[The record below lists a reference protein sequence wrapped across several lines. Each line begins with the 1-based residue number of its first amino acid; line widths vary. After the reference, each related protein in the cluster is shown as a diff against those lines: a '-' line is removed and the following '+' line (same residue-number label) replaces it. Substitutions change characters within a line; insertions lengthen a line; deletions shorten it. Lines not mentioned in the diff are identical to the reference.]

1 MGKRCIISVDIN
13 GKEMHKAKTKRQ
25 IHRPRS
31 GAHLLLRVALVLFIA
46 ACTIAFISTQNAIIE
61 KKQEIAELKESIESV
76 TAQNEELAAL
86 IKSDDIGRYME
97 KLAVENNDYA
107 YPDERRYYDTSHN

>member
-1 MGKRCIISVDIN
+1 M
-13 GKEMHKAKTKRQ
+13 
-25 IHRPRS
+25 
-31 GAHLLLRVALVLFIA
+31 
-46 ACTIAFISTQNAIIE
+46 
-61 KKQEIAELKESIESV
+61 AELKESIESV